1 MSASTPLWTDQD
13 TGQEPAVSAPG
24 SSDHSSL
31 TDAYF
36 QHVSEADLAEV
47 DQQLREALVEG
58 QLDLA
63 ARRSHG
69 EPAVRISSHRSSG
82 LVQVVNEDMPF
93 LVDSVIG
100 ELTRQG
106 HSIGL
111 VAHPVVIAHR
121 DAEGGR
127 LRAVHAIP
135 SRQGMASGDTTASL
149 TDLGP
154 LMAPSG
160 QRAGVESWIGIQT
173 TDLITDEQAQE
184 LREGILVALNDVRSA
199 VKDWDTMRAAA
210 ITAAHTLLGDAPQNV
225 RGVRA
230 SAELLEWMQDGHFT
244 FTGYRQYVLQH
255 GDNGQVLVPVEG
267 TGLGILRS
275 EDHRPPA
282 PLSPAG
288 RNQIEAPTPLVI
300 TKANS
305 RSRVHRPVYLD
316 YVAVKTYGENGRVT
330 GEHRFLGLWDAR
342 AYTTP
347 VGDIPLVRD
356 KARAVLELS
365 GFPQDSHSGA
375 ELQQILET
383 YPRDEMFQ
391 IGVEELWEICR
402 QILQLQERRRTRMF
416 LRPDV
421 FGRFMNVLVYLPRD
435 RYNTSVRGRIQDML
449 MEALDGESIEF
460 QVRLT
465 ESVLARLNF
474 RIRMPRHREL
484 GPSVDAEALEAR
496 LVNTVRS
503 WKEGV
508 DQQAVVAFGE
518 DSGLEQARLWDEAFP
533 PEYRVA
539 YEIDDA
545 LQDITRFNALPGDG
559 TPDVEVER
567 PVEQNDSAEQDTAE
581 DQDRVAR
588 MKLYSDRPR
597 TLTEILPALQN
608 LGLEV
613 LDERPYEITPEDGR
627 RFYLY
632 DLGLRFPEGQ
642 DPEGLSDLLADA
654 VTSVAVGATESDAFD
669 RLVLAVG
676 LPVRMVSMLR
686 AYAKYLRQLGVANSF
701 GFMAEALATN
711 PEVTSGLVSYF
722 EARFDPQLPEG
733 SDDDGAAAGPGRLAE
748 AEDRH
753 QSVERSLDDV
763 PTLDADRVLRAFLTV
778 LAATER
784 TNFYQGHGRLSF
796 KISPQRIPFAPEP
809 RPAHE
814 IWVYA
819 PDVEG
824 SHLRFG
830 AVARGGLRWSDRRED
845 FRTEVLGLVKA
856 QQVKNAVIVPTGAK
870 GGFFAKLLP
879 DPALDRGAWMEAGQ
893 QAYRTFIR
901 GLLDITD
908 NQRITDAGT
917 AYTTRDR
924 VVRHDGPDAYL
935 VVAADKGTAS
945 FSDIANEISADYG
958 HWLGD
963 AFASGGSVGYDHKA
977 MGITARGAWESVK
990 SHFASLGRDT
1000 QSEDFTVVGIGDM
1013 SGDVFG
1019 NGMLRSRHIRLVA
1032 AFNHLHI
1039 FIDPDPDAEAS
1050 FAERERL
1057 FGLPRSSWSDYDSSL
1072 ISEGGGVFDRQ
1083 AKSIPLTEQIR
1094 TLLGLPEDTDS
1105 LAPNDLVQ
1113 AILTADVDLLYNGGI
1128 GTYVKSE
1135 AETHAEVGDRANNG
1149 VRVDGG
1155 QLRATVVGE
1164 GGNLGM
1170 TQRGRIEAALN
1181 GVLLNTDAIDNSAG
1195 VDCSDHE
1202 VNIKILVDQLVETGQ
1217 LPAEERTGL
1226 LESMTDEV
1234 ARLVLETN
1242 IEQNILLRNDAQRVA
1257 EWLPSFERHMDWL
1270 VEHAGLDRD
1279 LEFLPTQAV
1288 LDERQRHGTNLTTPE
1303 LAVLAAY
1310 AKINLSAQLAE
1321 SDLAED
1327 PWFDSLLQGYFPP
1340 QLQERFAETIHQ
1352 HPLRREII
1360 STLVAND
1367 VVNTAGI
1374 TFVFRA
1380 AEETSA
1386 SVTQI
1391 VAAYAAVKE
1400 IFDIDGFTAQMREI
1414 PATVPG
1420 EVKARTHLD
1429 ARRLLDR
1436 AVRWFINHRAEATG
1450 IGEEVETFAA
1460 EVQRLIGRLPELLQ
1474 GQDAERFQTW
1484 YEQARDEG
1492 LPEELAQRQAGQFE
1506 SYGLLDVVLLS
1517 RQTGHSADEVA
1528 EVYYR
1533 LYDRFAIDELLE
1545 RITALSR
1552 EDRWQALA
1560 RAALREDLYALLVD
1574 VVAGVLDTDPV
1585 DDDGHGSPEDTT
1597 TAGGSDASV
1606 RLEAWSRQNRPR
1618 LDRARGFI
1626 QELEESDADDD
1637 IATITVTL
1645 RQMRAITSRQGG
1657 RG

>member
-1 MSASTPLWTDQD
+1 MSASTPLWTDQ
-13 TGQEPAVSAPG
+13 PA
-24 SSDHSSL
+24 SSSRGL
-31 TDAYF
+31 TALTEAYF
-36 QHVSEADLAEV
+36 QHVSDTDLAEV
-47 DQQLREALVEG
+47 DDDLRRALVEG
-58 QLDLA
+58 QLELA
-63 ARRSHG
+63 AERPHG
-69 EPAVRISSHRSSG
+69 EAAVRVSSSRSRG
-82 LVQVVNEDMPF
+82 LVQIVNEDMPF

-121 DAEGGR
+121 DTDGGT
-127 LRAVHAIP
+127 LRAVHAVP

-154 LMAPSG
+154 LMASSG

-173 TDLITDEQAQE
+173 TDALTDEQARE
-184 LREGILVALNDVRSA
+184 LTEGIYRALHDVRAA
-199 VKDWDTMRAAA
+199 VKDWDSMRASA
-210 ITAAHTLLGDAPQNV
+210 ITAAHTLVQNAPQNV
-225 RGVRA
+225 KGVRA
-230 SAELLEWMQDGHFT
+230 SAELLEWMQAGHFT
-244 FTGYRQYVLQH
+244 FTGYRQYTLQH

-267 TGLGILRS
+267 TGLGILRA

-282 PLSPAG
+282 PLSTAG
-288 RNQIEAPTPLVI
+288 RNQIEAPSPLVI

-305 RSRVHRPVYLD
+305 RSRIHRPVYLD

-356 KARAVLELS
+356 KVQAVMELA

-391 IGVEELWEICR
+391 IGVEELWDICR
-402 QILQLQERRRTRMF
+402 QILQLQERRRTRLF

-421 FGRFMNVLVYLPRD
+421 FGRFMNALVFLPRD
-435 RYNTSVRGRIQDML
+435 RYNTSVRGRIQDLL
-449 MEALDGESIEF
+449 MEALEGESIDF

-465 ESVLARLNF
+465 ESVLARLTF
-474 RIRMPRHREL
+474 RIRMPRHREM
-484 GPSVDAEALEAR
+484 GPAVDAAALEAR

-508 DQQAVVAFGE
+508 DQQALVAFGE
-518 DSGLEQARLWDEAFP
+518 DSGLEQAKLWDEAFP
-533 PEYRVA
+533 AEYRVA

-559 TPDVEVER
+559 TPDVHLD
-567 PVEQNDSAEQDTAE
+567 PSAPEEDEARTA
-581 DQDRVAR
+581 RL
-588 MKLYSDRPR
+588 KLYSDRPR
-597 TLTEILPALQN
+597 TLTEILPVLQN

-613 LDERPYEITPEDGR
+613 LDERPYEITPDDGR

-632 DLGLRFPEGQ
+632 DLGLRFPHGQ
-642 DPEGLSDLLADA
+642 DPEQVSDLLADA
-654 VTSVAVGATESDAFD
+654 VTSVAIDATESDAFD
-669 RLVLAVG
+669 RLILSVG
-676 LPVRMVSMLR
+676 LPVRMVAMLR
-686 AYAKYLRQLGVANSF
+686 GYAKYLRQLGVANSF
-701 GFMAEALATN
+701 GFMAAALADN
-711 PEVTSGLVSYF
+711 PEVTSGLVGYF
-722 EARFDPQLPEG
+722 QARFDPHLDQA
-733 SDDDGAAAGPGRLAE
+733 DDDGPVAGEARVAE
-748 AEDRH
+748 AERRREA
-753 QSVERSLDDV
+753 VELALEKV

-778 LAATER
+778 ISATER
-784 TNFYQGHGRLSF
+784 TNFYQGHERLSV
-796 KISPQRIPFAPEP
+796 KLAPQRIPFAPEP

-814 IWVYA
+814 IWVYS
-819 PDVEG
+819 PEVEG
-824 SHLRFG
+824 THLRFG
-830 AVARGGLRWSDRRED
+830 SVARGGLRWSDRRED

-870 GGFFAKLLP
+870 GGFFAKRLP
-879 DPALDRGAWMEAGQ
+879 DPAADRGAWMEAGQ
-893 QAYRTFIR
+893 EAYRTFIR

-908 NQRITDAGT
+908 NQRITASGT
-917 AYTTRDR
+917 EYTTRDQ
-924 VVRHDGPDAYL
+924 VIRHDGPDAYL

-1019 NGMLRSRHIRLVA
+1019 NGMLRSEHIRLVA
-1032 AFNHLHI
+1032 AFNHLHV
-1039 FIDPDPDAEAS
+1039 FIDPDPDPSTS
-1050 FAERERL
+1050 FAERKRL
-1057 FGLPRSSWSDYDSSL
+1057 FELPRSSWSDYDESL

-1083 AKSIPLTEQIR
+1083 AKSIRLTDQIR
-1094 TLLGLPEDTDS
+1094 TLLGLPDGTDS
-1105 LAPNDLVQ
+1105 LAPNELVQ
-1113 AILTADVDLLYNGGI
+1113 AILRADVDLLYNGGI
-1128 GTYVKSE
+1128 GTYIKA
-1135 AETHAEVGDRANNG
+1135 AEESHAEVGDRANNA

-1155 QLRATVVGE
+1155 ELRATVVGE

-1217 LPAEERTGL
+1217 LPAQERTEL

-1234 ARLVLETN
+1234 AHLVLETN
-1242 IEQNILLRNDAQRVA
+1242 IDQNILLRNDAQRVA

-1270 VEHAGLDRD
+1270 VQHAGLDRD
-1279 LEFLPTQAV
+1279 LEFLPGESV
-1288 LDERQRHGTNLTTPE
+1288 LAQRQQEGTNLTTPE

-1310 AKINLSAQLAE
+1310 AKINLSEQLLE
-1321 SDLAED
+1321 TDLPDD
-1327 PWFDSLLQGYFPP
+1327 PWFESRLQQYFPEP
-1340 QLQERFAETIHQ
+1340 LRERFAETISQ
-1352 HPLRREII
+1352 HPLRRQII
-1360 STLVAND
+1360 ATLVAND

-1380 AEETSA
+1380 GEETSA
-1386 SVTQI
+1386 PVEQI

-1400 IFDIDGFTAQMREI
+1400 IFDIGGFTDQMREV
-1414 PATVPG
+1414 PATVAG

-1436 AVRWFINHRAEATG
+1436 AVRWFIHHRADLTR
-1450 IGEEVETFAA
+1450 IGDEVEVFA
-1460 EVQRLIGRLPELLQ
+1460 EHVQAMTERLSDLLT
-1474 GQDAERFQTW
+1474 GQDAERFQSW
-1484 YEQARDEG
+1484 YQEALEDG
-1492 LPEELAQRQAGQFE
+1492 LPEPLARRRAGQFE
-1506 SYGLLDVVLLS
+1506 SYGLLDVVLLA
-1517 RQTGHSADEVA
+1517 RQSGHELQEVA
-1528 EVYYR
+1528 EVYFN
-1533 LYDRFAIDELLE
+1533 LYDRFGIDDLLE

-1574 VVAGVLDTDPV
+1574 VVAAVLDTDP
-1585 DDDGHGSPEDTT
+1585 EEQTTT
-1597 TAGGSDASV
+1597 TAGTADAT
-1606 RLEAWSRQNRPR
+1606 AR
-1618 LDRARGFI
+1618 LDAWYRNNESRLARARGF
-1626 QELEESDADDD
+1626 LEEMERSDAEDD
-1637 IATITVTL
+1637 IATMTVAL
-1645 RQMRAITSRQGG
+1645 RQMRAITSRQSG
-1657 RG
+1657 RD